1 MGSLAGGFD
10 ILCVRLGKMK
20 REERREVYRWISI
33 SQCDAELIFCLRRC
47 RGLCRAQHSSVCL
60 FFIYLS
66 LLCLSFSMCVFIYR
80 LPDLL
85 YLNKLII

>member
-1 MGSLAGGFD
+1 MRSLAGGFD

-66 LLCLSFSMCVFIYR
+66 FASRSTLYVYNTACLTFYI
-80 LPDLL
+80 
-85 YLNKLII
+85 